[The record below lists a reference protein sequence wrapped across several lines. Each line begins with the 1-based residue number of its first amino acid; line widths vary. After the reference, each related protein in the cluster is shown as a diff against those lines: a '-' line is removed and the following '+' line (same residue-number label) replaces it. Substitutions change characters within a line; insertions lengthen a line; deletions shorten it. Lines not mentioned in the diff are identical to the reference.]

1 MESPDR
7 LDIDRSHRSP
17 PLSHIRVGLETSS
30 AESRAIVLY
39 RKESEKEVIP
49 REGKYFTLPRRQMKP
64 APSPFCCSHFDS
76 DRTPPLSPAS
86 SNVQVEAA
94 HKPSVTDPG
103 GEQACERYHKSP
115 SQWERQTYRLTS
127 SVSGHSMLIRRFCIA
142 DCHINRAS
150 RSFLTRLMFQS
161 PPPERQQRLYRFHKT
176 LMSHTLPPRVLT
188 HRGISRR
195 LRNLTMRMRE
205 NRLIQID
212 VRRR

>member
-17 PLSHIRVGLETSS
+17 PFSHIRVGLETSS

-49 REGKYFTLPRRQMKP
+49 REGKYFTRPRRQMKP
-64 APSPFCCSHFDS
+64 ASSPFCCSHFDS
-76 DRTPPLSPAS
+76 DRMPSLSPAS

-94 HKPSVTDPG
+94 HKPSVTDPV

-115 SQWERQTYRLTS
+115 SQWERRTYRLTS

-142 DCHINRAS
+142 DCLIHCAS

-161 PPPERQQRLYRFHKT
+161 PPPERQQHVWAFTKH
-176 LMSHTLPPRVLT
+176 
-188 HRGISRR
+188 
-195 LRNLTMRMRE
+195 
-205 NRLIQID
+205 
-212 VRRR
+212 